1 MPSVTAGTC
10 NRFVGFVTILQTNTV
25 VHGIKPQHAT
35 NCAVSADETSPAS
48 DRADPGNALSHQPT
62 DAFEMT
68 NQRC

>member
-35 NCAVSADETSPAS
+35 NCALFLLTKP
-48 DRADPGNALSHQPT
+48 LLHQT
-62 DAFEMT
+62 EWTREM
-68 NQRC
+68 R